1 MAEIMMV
8 PIGVVIVNL
17 GLLYYFL
24 KHLWHIIKR
33 IFNIREK
40 HYETMTGEW
49 EVEDFDT
56 FEDVFVVLLLGT
68 FFYFCY
74 R

>member
-33 IFNIREK
+33 ICNIREK
-40 HYETMTGEW
+40 HYDIMTGEW
-49 EVEDFDT
+49 EIEDFDT
-56 FEDVFVVLLLGT
+56 GLDIFMVLVLGS
-68 FFYFCY
+68 FMYFCY